1 MSSHAFLSPDRLNRF
16 ETIFYKPLKI
26 KIDMKRRL
34 LTLTVVLLSALPNLH
49 SASIHV
55 TITNVKEPKGE
66 VIIYLYKGSEG
77 FMEPDNVHKVVK
89 IEASDYCEGYTF
101 NNLEAGEYAVILH
114 HDKDRNGKMKSLL
127 GIPREGFG
135 FSRNYRPKTRS
146 PKFNEVKFAVER
158 DTSIEIEM
166 IYF

>member
-1 MSSHAFLSPDRLNRF
+1 
-16 ETIFYKPLKI
+16 
-26 KIDMKRRL
+26 MKKRL
-34 LTLTVVLLSALPNLH
+34 LAFTVVLLSALPYLY

-77 FMEPDNVHKVVK
+77 FMEPDSAYEIVK
-89 IEASDYCEGYTF
+89 IEASDYREGYTF
-101 NNLEAGEYAVILH
+101 SNLEAGEYVVILH

-146 PKFNEVKFAVER
+146 PKFNEIKFAVEG
-158 DTSIEIEM
+158 DTTIEIKM

>member
-1 MSSHAFLSPDRLNRF
+1 
-16 ETIFYKPLKI
+16 
-26 KIDMKRRL
+26 MKKRL
-34 LTLTVVLLSALPNLH
+34 LTLSVVLLSTLPYLN

-77 FMEPDNVHKVVK
+77 FMNPDNVHETVK
-89 IEASDYCEGYTF
+89 IEASDYREGHTF
-101 NNLEAGEYAVILH
+101 NNLETGEYVVILH
-114 HDKDRNGKMKSLL
+114 HDKDRDGKMKSIL

-135 FSRNYRPKTRS
+135 FSRNYRPKTRA
-146 PKFNEVKFAVER
+146 PKFNEVKLTVEGE
-158 DTSIEIEM
+158 TAIEIKM